1 MDKELNEIRQDRL
14 KESFEWLQEFIR
26 KYENSKYYRF
36 LKPAATDEEI
46 RDLFDE
52 RNRMYFSFV
61 YAGSK
66 WDGGLETIT
75 TSKEILV
82 NSWIIKDTER
92 VDIHELK
99 KLAKDIEKEYY
110 RGQYE

>member
-1 MDKELNEIRQDRL
+1 M
-14 KESFEWLQEFIR
+14 
-26 KYENSKYYRF
+26 
-36 LKPAATDEEI
+36 
-46 RDLFDE
+46 FDE

-61 YAGSK
+61 YKGSE

-99 KLAKDIEKEYY
+99 KLAKDIEKEYWKEY
-110 RGQYE
+110 IEKNQET